1 MPIVPTQLLGFAD
14 GTMSQGFSTMYDMK
28 ILNPRLLAKIE
39 VVDGDNFASVLTSE
53 I

>member
-28 ILNPRLLAKIE
+28 ILNAALLAKVEIVAAASNP
-39 VVDGDNFASVLTSE
+39 VVQDNA
-53 I
+53 